1 MPGYKTITGMTGMGN
16 ARELAEM
23 LRQLGRG
30 RDTVLAHITP
40 EEAQMLMDQG
50 GSGEINPNTG
60 LPEFQEDFYR
70 EGVDPDYDPSAPA
83 YQAPEIRSLYPG
95 MAPVSGEE
103 TVYGDMGP
111 YTRPSQPI
119 PQAPPPEQVD
129 IGFGPGRF
137 TPERIEPSEIRG
149 ATQDQMQRFLPDQTM
164 AQRAEG
170 ALQGVQDIARRYPRL
185 TEALGV
191 GAQGIVGM
199 IQARRAREQ
208 GREAA
213 ARLGELGRPLRQ
225 EAENLR
231 QQALAG
237 ALTPQQAREQEIAR
251 ARARQGAAQRGAT
264 TGTQAAMIENQLQRA
279 RAEMSQTNLNNAM
292 KMLNLANAYDEAAI
306 KASIQADREADEL
319 LGEIYQNIA
328 FSTAAA
334 GRREQQQQRSQQ
346 QPQRPRMTLPEAPEV
361 TRRPEIPRGQ

>member
-1 MPGYKTITGMTGMGN
+1 MDEEFDRRRAIEDIDRLYQRMG
-16 ARELAEM
+16 
-23 LRQLGRG
+23 GRPIDRG
-30 RDTVLAHITP
+30 
-40 EEAQMLMDQG
+40 QG
-50 GSGEINPNTG
+50 A
-60 LPEFQEDFYR
+60 LP
-70 EGVDPDYDPSAPA
+70 PA
-83 YQAPEIRSLYPG
+83 G
-95 MAPVSGEE
+95 
-103 TVYGDMGP
+103 
-111 YTRPSQPI
+111 
-119 PQAPPPEQVD
+119 VD

-137 TPERIEPSEIRG
+137 TPERVEPSEISG

-213 ARLGELGRPLRQ
+213 TRLGELGRPLRE